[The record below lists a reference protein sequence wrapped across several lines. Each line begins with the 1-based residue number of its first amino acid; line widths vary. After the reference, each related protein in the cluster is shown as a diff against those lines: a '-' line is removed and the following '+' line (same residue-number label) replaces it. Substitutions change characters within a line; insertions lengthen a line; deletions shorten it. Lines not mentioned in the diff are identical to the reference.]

1 MNVLYSLIGVQGLDL
16 LAQDKIFTNSLNFVL
31 ANNDPITE
39 QILNRFCNSILP
51 RIHDNVK
58 CLVLETTI
66 MDRILRA
73 GIYSNLTQLKIFK
86 FQTNIFSRFCTEEL
100 LFRHNFKKQIADLTL
115 LGDYS
120 GDAETNDQTTNVFIK
135 LLDFFENLN
144 SLSGIGSFVTADPV
158 LSFTGSPGTSF
169 VSSTPTKLC
178 MSVDGFGDCLCLLD
192 GRLNQLSTF
201 VVIIIHVKDY
211 SSMEFHSNN
220 LPNLKCFSLTYEHLT
235 DEYDNQVVPLL
246 HRMCNLEDLT
256 LYIQI
261 KERNRLVD
269 GIQLENNILL
279 HLSKLEKFA
288 FYICTVTSANHPSN
302 FLSNDDIRRT
312 FSNAKF
318 GPIGCN
324 MNYINECN
332 IRYHVF
338 SLPFLFNHIGYIGNN
353 FTNTVFKNVTVIGLF
368 DGIPFEH
375 EFFVRLA
382 RCFPFLKS
390 LIIMNDKAQSTD
402 FAISEHDNA
411 NGLFEVAQYLQFT
424 SIDFSCTHIDYVEEM
439 LNESK
444 TRLPSLRQL
453 WIDYDQLKTV
463 TNNFTRDST
472 RLNCIHVEQVDF
484 QGSIND
490 DDDYDSDWIKA
501 QPNDF
506 HVYFPLLKL

>member
-1 MNVLYSLIGVQGLDL
+1 MSSQGDNLNVLRLDDDDSDDDEDVHKELRVTDRKVFVPWANVISSIASHSMRFSTLKENIIEDQVSFLLVGNRKMLLHFNLNVGISLSITLKLDLLRRVQGLDL

-31 ANNDPITE
+31 TNNDPITE

-201 VVIIIHVKDY
+201 IVIIIHVKDY

-279 HLSKLEKFA
+279 HLSKL
-288 FYICTVTSANHPSN
+288 
-302 FLSNDDIRRT
+302 
-312 FSNAKF
+312 
-318 GPIGCN
+318 
-324 MNYINECN
+324 
-332 IRYHVF
+332 
-338 SLPFLFNHIGYIGNN
+338 
-353 FTNTVFKNVTVIGLF
+353 
-368 DGIPFEH
+368 
-375 EFFVRLA
+375 
-382 RCFPFLKS
+382 
-390 LIIMNDKAQSTD
+390 
-402 FAISEHDNA
+402 
-411 NGLFEVAQYLQFT
+411 
-424 SIDFSCTHIDYVEEM
+424 
-439 LNESK
+439 
-444 TRLPSLRQL
+444 
-453 WIDYDQLKTV
+453 
-463 TNNFTRDST
+463 
-472 RLNCIHVEQVDF
+472 
-484 QGSIND
+484 
-490 DDDYDSDWIKA
+490 
-501 QPNDF
+501 
-506 HVYFPLLKL
+506 